1 MILLLTHQTLVM
13 PPRFFHAGEIY
24 AGKTVELEM
33 TTGHHAAR
41 VLRIKAGDS
50 IILFNGKGGEFSA
63 RIARI
68 RKTATQV
75 IIDQFNAI
83 ERESPLAIE
92 LVQAICVN
100 EKMDLIIQK
109 SVELGVTSIQ
119 PVTTTRSIVR
129 LSEERTMKRLQHWQR
144 VIISA
149 CEQCGRNFI
158 PAIFPLVALTDWVS
172 NKNSKTKADHH
183 LNFMLSTT
191 GKESL
196 KNLPR
201 PSLNTHLTLAVGP
214 EGGLTSEEE
223 NILQQANFTPL
234 RVGKRILRTETAALA
249 TIAALQMYWGD
260 F

>member
-1 MILLLTHQTLVM
+1 MILLLTYQTLVM
-13 PPRFFHAGEIY
+13 PPRLFHDGEIC

-33 TTGHHAAR
+33 NTGHHATR

-50 IILFNGKGGEFSA
+50 VILFNGKGGEFSG
-63 RIARI
+63 RIERI
-68 RKTATQV
+68 QKTSTQV

-109 SVELGVTSIQ
+109 SVELGVTCIQ
-119 PVTTTRSIVR
+119 PVTTARSIVR
-129 LSEERTMKRLQHWQR
+129 LSEERAMKRLRHWQR

-158 PAIFPLVALTDWVS
+158 PTIFPLVALTHWINNRD
-172 NKNSKTKADHH
+172 TKPAHH

-191 GKESL
+191 GNESL
-196 KNLPR
+196 KNLTR
-201 PSLNTHLTLAVGP
+201 PSVNTHLTLTVGP

-223 NILQQANFTPL
+223 IILQQADFTPL
-234 RVGKRILRTETAALA
+234 RVGKRTLRTETAALA
-249 TIAALQMYWGD
+249 TIAALQMRWGD